1 VSTPA
6 TTLQQR
12 ARQFPCRPGRGG
24 CGARPGE
31 YCRTWAGRKSYQAHF
46 DRLKQENED
55 WQRRYGQDS
64 PARLLVRQD
73 AP

>member
-1 VSTPA
+1 MSKEAV
-6 TTLQQR
+6 TLQQR
-12 ARQFPCRPGRGG
+12 AREFPCRLSHGG

-55 WQRRYGQDS
+55 WQRRNGREF
-64 PARLLVRQD
+64 PVRQE